1 MTKVFKETCQQI
13 VQTGRKINSGKLVE
27 GPWGNI
33 SARLDKKEFVAIT
46 PSGRSY
52 DTLKAR
58 DICLVDLNGKII
70 KSKYNPSSELALHLA
85 IYKARPDVKAI
96 VHTHSIYASACSAA
110 DQVIPAIMED
120 LVQIVGGEVAVA
132 EYKLPGS
139 EELAHAAVKAL
150 ADKSAALL
158 SHHGVVACAR
168 SLQEAVTIANIVEK
182 TAKIFVI
189 AKQLGS
195 IEALSADDTAV
206 LRKFYLEKY
215 SRQQLVED

>member
-33 SARLDKKEFVAIT
+33 STRLDKKELVAIT

-110 DQVIPAIMED
+110 DQAIPAIMED

-150 ADKSAALL
+150 DDKSAALL

-182 TAKIFVI
+182 TAKIFVV

-195 IEALSADDTAV
+195 IEALGADDIAV